1 MKHKKTGR
9 VFGRV
14 KNQRTALIKTLLGSL
29 IVHERINTTEA
40 KAKELKNFIDQLVNK
55 AKVGRSKEA
64 RKVAIIRDLRTH
76 IPLMAVKKLM
86 SDFTDRFEDRTGGYV
101 RVVKMESRKSDGARM
116 AIIEFV

>member
-14 KNQRTALIKTLLGSL
+14 RSQRKALMRTLLGSL
-29 IVHERINTTEA
+29 IVHEKINTTEA
-40 KAKELKNFIDQLVNK
+40 KAKEIKDHIDQLVNK
-55 AKVGRSKEA
+55 AKVARADEK

-86 SDFTDRFEDRTGGYV
+86 GDFSNRFETRTGGYV
-101 RVVKMESRKSDGARM
+101 RVIKTESRKSDSARM

>member
-14 KNQRTALIKTLLGSL
+14 RNQRNALIKTLLGSL
-29 IVHERINTTEA
+29 IMYEHINTTEA

-55 AKVGRSKEA
+55 AKVGRTNEV

-76 IPLMAVKKLM
+76 LPLMAVKKLM
-86 SDFTDRFEDRTGGYV
+86 SDFSNRFEGRDSGYV
-101 RVVKMESRKSDGARM
+101 RVIKTESRKSDSARM

>member
-1 MKHKKTGR
+1 M
-9 VFGRV
+9 
-14 KNQRTALIKTLLGSL
+14 
-29 IVHERINTTEA
+29 HERINTTEA
-40 KAKELKNFIDQLVNK
+40 KAKELKNFIDQLINK
-55 AKVGRSKEA
+55 AKTGRKTEA

-86 SDFTDRFEDRTGGYV
+86 SDFTDRFEGRNSGYV